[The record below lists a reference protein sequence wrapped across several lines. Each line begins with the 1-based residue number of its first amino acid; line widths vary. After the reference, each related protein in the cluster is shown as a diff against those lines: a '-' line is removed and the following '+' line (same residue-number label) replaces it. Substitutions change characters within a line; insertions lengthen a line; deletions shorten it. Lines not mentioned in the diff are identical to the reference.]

1 MSQLAI
7 SLYKMRQAGKKS
19 SDVVPDLG
27 RRVREMIAT
36 KVIRTTPIK
45 SPNSTRGRQ
54 SRDREGSRL
63 KVKDTVSGRV
73 LIRGV
78 DPKPLS
84 EILGQGLGEVM
95 VKRIPLSCRDRKAWR
110 Q

>member
-1 MSQLAI
+1 
-7 SLYKMRQAGKKS
+7 MRKASKKS

-54 SRDREGSRL
+54 SRDREGSS
-63 KVKDTVSGRV
+63 VSRQG
-73 LIRGV
+73 GV
-78 DPKPLS
+78 EVES
-84 EILGQGLGEVM
+84 EGYGV
-95 VKRIPLSCRDRKAWR
+95 R
-110 Q
+110 QDVDSGG